1 MTGYRE
7 CVARRARKRHVQQA
21 IRFPDKNGQWRGGKR
36 RGAGRPKRGEH
47 ASEKHQRRQR
57 FKSHQ
62 PQHVAVRASKAVGR
76 LRKRH
81 LYMAVR
87 EAMITAF
94 RRADFRIVHAS
105 IQANHI
111 HLIVEAND
119 WRALARG
126 MQGFQISAARHIN
139 AELSKRCGR
148 RRTGSVFPDRYHTE
162 TITNRRQAR
171 HSLAYVL
178 NNWRRHKEDRAP
190 MARSW
195 KIDPFSSG
203 DSFDGW
209 RELEHSHVLWKTR
222 DTYKALPVWRPKTWL
237 LRVGWRLYGLIGATE
252 IPSSRR

>member
-1 MTGYRE
+1 M
-7 CVARRARKRHVQQA
+7 ARRARKRHVQQA

-36 RGAGRPKRGEH
+36 PGAGRPKSGER
-47 ASEKHQRRQR
+47 ASEKHHKRER
-57 FKSHQ
+57 FKAHQ
-62 PQHVAVRASKAVGR
+62 PQHVSVRVAKAVGR

-81 LYMAVR
+81 IYMAVR

-94 RRADFRIVHAS
+94 GRDDFRIVHLS
-105 IQANHI
+105 IQGNHI
-111 HLIVEAND
+111 HLLVEAKD

-126 MQGFQISAARHIN
+126 MQGFLISAARHIN
-139 AELSKRCGR
+139 AELSKRCGQPR
-148 RRTGSVFPDRYHTE
+148 SGCVFPDRYHSE

-178 NNWRRHKEDRAP
+178 NNWRRHKEHLAP
-190 MARSW
+190 MARTW

-209 RELEHSHVLWKTR
+209 RELENSPVLWKTR

-237 LRVGWRLYGLIGATE
+237 LREGWRMYGLIGATE
-252 IPSSRR
+252 IPGPRPTATH